1 MLKHYNIAAVMT
13 DSPSQENLQFLSDVT
28 VTTAD
33 HSFIRFHGRN
43 IKGHYWYNYLYTKEE
58 LRPWVG
64 KIEQVKKDTKVLRVY
79 FNNHYGGKA
88 IVNALQ
94 FKEMTSGT
102 SSSLSDNER
111 KALEH
116 AQAYLAKEQIK
127 GS

>member
-1 MLKHYNIAAVMT
+1 MIDYDNDVLMFKKFYNIDKTWFVVIR
-13 DSPSQENLQFLSDVT
+13 FH
-28 VTTAD
+28 AD

-43 IKGHYWYNYLYTKEE
+43 TTQGHYWYNYLYTKEE

-102 SSSLSDNER
+102 PLSDNER